1 MNRTITVGSVT
12 YAQKAKRILIA
23 RGIRARLVKQEAT
36 KDGGCAF
43 GVEVAEE
50 SYLDALLALR
60 TAGIH
65 PRIDE

>member
-12 YAQKAKRILIA
+12 YAQKAKRILMQK
-23 RGIRARLVKQEAT
+23 GLRARLVKQETT

-50 SYLDALLALR
+50 AYLDALLLLR
-60 TAGIH
+60 TAGIR
-65 PRIDE
+65 PRGEE